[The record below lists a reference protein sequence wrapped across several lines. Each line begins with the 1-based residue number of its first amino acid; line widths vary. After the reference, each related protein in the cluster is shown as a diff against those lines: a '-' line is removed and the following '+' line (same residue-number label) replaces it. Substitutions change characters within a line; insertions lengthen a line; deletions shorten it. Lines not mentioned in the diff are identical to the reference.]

1 MSALKSQIKVTAID
15 SSFADDGIVGAMRS
29 GPLSS
34 GLTQQAAQVM
44 FRQGQFLQAFSRTKF
59 SDLRE
64 VRQGDGASQ
73 WEWQHRIGG
82 VDHRVSLSNADI
94 IGSVRFTEVRS
105 EAEIDEI
112 ARKYDVSRG
121 DTFLVIDGKRY
132 FVNMSIPLHF
142 LAPGGNNA
150 LINLGLFVL
159 GAEGIGAA
167 IAAVASAAG
176 IAAFTEVWAGIS
188 TGLFTV
194 LWTALSGAV
203 QVAYA
208 FAAAFVGE
216 LIGGAEIGAALVAAQ
231 AASGE
236 LIAGGVFSAI
246 TGAALAYTLVGLLVI
261 ALIFVILE
269 FVLHQS
275 YQNVYV
281 YNLTDKDL
289 EFDFGYIYEGAAHNL
304 SAKRIPA
311 RTKRVG
317 PGNVPLGSWYNGTA
331 FRFQSDSQFHGI
343 GYALIARL
351 YEPGTRREVDNFA
364 CMFDIP
370 FVGDNS
376 LNAVAGLMGS
386 AEAFYRSSEGKHTT
400 TQLTARAARHEMV
413 VTYDFLSGKHKDP
426 ETGDNEYLYNSL
438 IVIRPI

>member
-29 GPLSS
+29 GPLSA
-34 GLTQQAAQVM
+34 GLTQQTAQVM
-44 FRQGQFLQAFSRTKF
+44 FRQGQFLQAFSRTRF
-59 SDLRE
+59 NDLRE
-64 VRQGDGASQ
+64 VRKEDGAVHL
-73 WEWQHRIGG
+73 EWTHQIDG
-82 VDHRVSLSNADI
+82 VDHRVSFSNADI
-94 IGSVRFTEVRS
+94 IGSVRFQEVAND
-105 EAEIDEI
+105 AEIDAI
-112 ARKYDVSRG
+112 ARKYDIEPS
-121 DTFLVIDGKRY
+121 DTYLVIDGKKY
-132 FVNMSIPLHF
+132 FVNMSVPLHF
-142 LAPGGNNA
+142 QAPGGNNA
-150 LINLGLFVL
+150 LINMGLFVL

-194 LWTALSGAV
+194 LWTALSGAM

-216 LIGGAEIGAALVAAQ
+216 IIGGAEIGAALVAAQ

-275 YQNVYV
+275 YQNVYI

-289 EFDFGYIYEGAAHNL
+289 QFEFGYIYEGGAHNL
-304 SAKRIPA
+304 SAKSIPA
-311 RTKRVG
+311 LTKRVG

-343 GYALIARL
+343 GYALVAWL
-351 YEPGTRREVDNFA
+351 YEAGTRRQVDSFT

-376 LNAVAGLMGS
+376 LNATHGVPGS
-386 AEAFYRSSEGKHTT
+386 VKDFYLGSEGKHTT
-400 TQLTARAARHEMV
+400 TQLTARGAGYEMV
-413 VTYDFLSGKHKDP
+413 VTYDFLSGKHRDP

-438 IVIRPI
+438 IVIRPA